1 MSDKIL
7 VLVTGGN
14 QGLGYYAI
22 QQLSA
27 TNKYHILMGSRD
39 LAKADKAIKE
49 LTDDKSANAN
59 PSNVEAI
66 QIEMSSDES
75 IYAAA
80 KQVEEKYGRLD
91 ILMPN
96 AGIVSSHIF
105 SSINQHGPANMNIH
119 RHTPTAPSA
128 NNTPKSSTQI
138 SSAPPSPSR
147 LSSPSS
153 RNPPCLVANAS
164 PSPPPVWHPSNT
176 PRIALGITLRLTIQS
191 TGRRRRL

>member
-39 LAKADKAIKE
+39 LSKAEKAIAS

-75 IYAAA
+75 INAAA

-96 AGIVSSHIF
+96 AGIVWL
-105 SSINQHGPANMNIH
+105 
-119 RHTPTAPSA
+119 PTLQR
-128 NNTPKSSTQI
+128 TV
-138 SSAPPSPSR
+138 R
-147 LSSPSS
+147 
-153 RNPPCLVANAS
+153 
-164 PSPPPVWHPSNT
+164 
-176 PRIALGITLRLTIQS
+176 QS
-191 TGRRRRL
+191 G